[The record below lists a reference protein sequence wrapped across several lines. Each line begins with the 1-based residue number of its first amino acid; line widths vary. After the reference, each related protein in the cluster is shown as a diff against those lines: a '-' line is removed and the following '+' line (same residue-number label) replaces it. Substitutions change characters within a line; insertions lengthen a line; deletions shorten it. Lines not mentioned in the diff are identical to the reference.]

1 MRRNCCYSFEKARIP
16 SGEGKKR
23 RMLSEWRKRLLE
35 SLACF
40 AIGIGIF
47 VREYFSVRLVS
58 YFVVMVL
65 ALLYRAV
72 EYFLG

>member
-1 MRRNCCYSFEKARIP
+1 
-16 SGEGKKR
+16 
-23 RMLSEWRKRLLE
+23 MLSEWRKRLLE